1 MDVDYL
7 KFSLLLVQLT
17 VLWGVLIKENNPEF
31 CRCGEAK
38 QGKIERPRDIQV
50 FFFMILLYKNSNHR
64 SFSLFSSFSFCV
76 QEIVST
82 TSAPTTTTNPEIDLG
97 EFGVAIVDR
106 KLSVKAIGSH
116 SVIKKA
122 KEIVE
127 NQQEITEMYSPFTP
141 NNRPWLV
148 IIEVNMTDQTRNT
161 ECTGKLLILV

>member
-1 MDVDYL
+1 M
-7 KFSLLLVQLT
+7 FSPF
-17 VLWGVLIKENNPEF
+17 G
-31 CRCGEAK
+31 
-38 QGKIERPRDIQV
+38 
-50 FFFMILLYKNSNHR
+50 
-64 SFSLFSSFSFCV
+64 FCV

-97 EFGVAIVDR
+97 EFGVAFGDR

-116 SVIKKA
+116 SVIYKYKA
-122 KEIVE
+122 KEIDE